1 MKNNV
6 YFIGE
11 IQHKIDELRNNP
23 NKRNIGIVNK
33 LTTIKSK
40 KILSDKDISF
50 LESVEIYIG

>member
-33 LTTIKSK
+33 LTTIKDK

>member
-11 IQHKIDELRNNP
+11 IEHKIDELRNNP

-33 LTTIKSK
+33 LTTIKDK